1 MPPPAR
7 KSSIGIA
14 RRGVQ
19 KAHIP
24 YRGDNPEVG
33 KKTGIAVAH
42 VRRMSDGFEP
52 FDQII
57 QQADK
62 RTPPRPKRKRKSMPA
77 MQQLEVDDE
86 DGEMSMDIDD
96 TPVRYLSNAQIPS
109 SPTLRNNSG
118 SSRPVARSSE
128 VNFDDIPSPRSRT
141 SVSGSAKA
149 RSSGLSKPFTAP
161 QSGLDS
167 DSDNEPLH
175 HGDYG
180 NNFDISGTT
189 DLNGDFGPQDSPP
202 QSPAL
207 QRSTP
212 RRRSFTQ
219 IDQDLNDQEE
229 EEEDQRKEQGTEQLE
244 ELPKIL
250 KGNQLFR
257 LKDTEDEDLEVAE
270 EIAQGLHD
278 LENEEEEQ
286 APSPPPKKKQRV
298 YEEKPKKLE
307 ISKKKKE
314 NREPLRD
321 GVRRSKRERYKPLEW
336 WRGEKVVYGRTQ
348 SSGPILVPTI
358 KEILRIPVKKPLS
371 LGHKRRGYSRARS
384 KTTDEKLTM
393 AVYNPEEGWDDTT
406 DPFGE
411 VYDLD
416 KQALVVRRLAW
427 TTNRLSLVKAA
438 NSDWLFEKVFGDS
451 DFVAAGQLLIPPE
464 CRKPTKATKDN
475 TYIFYV
481 IEGAVNFKVH
491 EVSKVVATGGMFIA
505 PRGNTYF
512 IENISTRAAKLFFTQ
527 ARKVP
532 KDNVDPPGD
541 SALQRKEK
549 KKSFEEVRT
558 SSPRSR
564 SSATVGGSG
573 RTTQSLPPQTS
584 QARPAKA
591 RKRVPSAKA

>member
-1 MPPPAR
+1 M
-7 KSSIGIA
+7 
-14 RRGVQ
+14 
-19 KAHIP
+19 
-24 YRGDNPEVG
+24 
-33 KKTGIAVAH
+33 
-42 VRRMSDGFEP
+42 
-52 FDQII
+52 
-57 QQADK
+57 
-62 RTPPRPKRKRKSMPA
+62 
-77 MQQLEVDDE
+77 
-86 DGEMSMDIDD
+86 
-96 TPVRYLSNAQIPS
+96 RYLSNAQIPS

-149 RSSGLSKPFTAP
+149 RSSGLSKSFTAP

-175 HGDYG
+175 HGDYD

-229 EEEDQRKEQGTEQLE
+229 EEEDQMKEQGTEQLE

-270 EIAQGLHD
+270 EITQGLHD

-298 YEEKPKKLE
+298 FEEKPKKLE

-314 NREPLRD
+314 NRGSTPIPLPCLSIHLTIIEPLQD

-416 KQALVVRRLAW
+416 KQALVVRRV
-427 TTNRLSLVKAA
+427 SY
-438 NSDWLFEKVFGDS
+438 
-451 DFVAAGQLLIPPE
+451 LI
-464 CRKPTKATKDN
+464 
-475 TYIFYV
+475 
-481 IEGAVNFKVH
+481 
-491 EVSKVVATGGMFIA
+491 
-505 PRGNTYF
+505 
-512 IENISTRAAKLFFTQ
+512 
-527 ARKVP
+527 
-532 KDNVDPPGD
+532 
-541 SALQRKEK
+541 
-549 KKSFEEVRT
+549 
-558 SSPRSR
+558 
-564 SSATVGGSG
+564 
-573 RTTQSLPPQTS
+573 LPCTC
-584 QARPAKA
+584 
-591 RKRVPSAKA
+591 